1 MPGAKKPFLESKA
14 FDVLA
19 TAPLI
24 VWYGFAVAGIGI
36 RSVRLIS
43 GLPSWPDWSAFL
55 DLGSQLATALFLG
68 LQVVLFL
75 VRRLPLAKAPGIVP
89 RIAGVVG
96 ANLALAFLA
105 LPRAS
110 LSRTIEALSTT
121 IVLLATL
128 ASVVVAFRLGRAFSI
143 LPQAR
148 SFVASG
154 PYRLI
159 RHPLYLAEQI
169 GTWGLMLQYVQ
180 PWAVFIALASL
191 AAQFPRMHYEEQI
204 LRETFPE
211 YAAYASRTK
220 RLVPGVY

>member
-43 GLPSWPDWSAFL
+43 SLPSGADWRALL

-75 VRRLPLAKAPGIVP
+75 VRRLPLAKAPGIAP

-105 LPRAS
+105 LPRTS
-110 LSRTIEALSTT
+110 LSPPIETLSTA

-128 ASVVVAFRLGRAFSI
+128 ASVVIAFRLGRAFSI

-180 PWAVFIALASL
+180 PWAVLIALASL

-211 YAAYASRTK
+211 YAAYAARTK

>member
-1 MPGAKKPFLESKA
+1 MPGAKKPFLESKT

-43 GLPSWPDWSAFL
+43 DLPSWPDWHVL
-55 DLGSQLATALFLG
+55 IDLGSQLATALFLG

-75 VRRLPLAKAPGIVP
+75 VRRLPLAKAPGIAP

-110 LSRTIEALSTT
+110 LSPPIEALSTT

-180 PWAVFIALASL
+180 PWAVLIALASL

-204 LRETFPE
+204 LHETFPE